1 MKKNVVKGL
10 KLTILP
16 VAKAGNIS
24 STLSVI
30 GGENS
35 VGRIPVGL
43 GWIGTVVKL
52 IKIMQATGPILAINQ
67 CRNTS
72 LVTNWNASNF

>member
-1 MKKNVVKGL
+1 VKKKVAKGL
-10 KLTILP
+10 KLTMLP
-16 VAKAGNIS
+16 VAKAGNVS

-43 GWIGTVVKL
+43 G
-52 IKIMQATGPILAINQ
+52 
-67 CRNTS
+67 
-72 LVTNWNASNF
+72 